1 MISCFGPDTGWL
13 QNHVAQCLRCQRR
26 FVSRG
31 KVNLA
36 LSFMKTQPHRLDL
49 LMRANAQAIGVQKHS
64 LRRTPKARQLRTMLP
79 EPKLLE
85 RCGKYGYFAANFA
98 VCITIVLLMMIGVL
112 SFMDKFH
119 GVTQKVNERPYAGQ
133 VDQEP
138 VDEIFTLID
147 TPPEQMF

>member
-1 MISCFGPDTGWL
+1 
-13 QNHVAQCLRCQRR
+13 
-26 FVSRG
+26 
-31 KVNLA
+31 
-36 LSFMKTQPHRLDL
+36 
-49 LMRANAQAIGVQKHS
+49 MRANAQAIGVQKHS
-64 LRRTPKARQLRTMLP
+64 LRQNPKTRQLRTMLP

-119 GVTQKVNERPYAGQ
+119 SMTQKVNERPYTGQ

-138 VDEIFTLID
+138 ADEIFPLSD
-147 TPPEQMF
+147 TRTEHVF